1 MNRMLAGLALASA
14 AALMAATPA
23 QAAVT
28 QAPAKPVTAVK
39 KQLVPGKGVTFTER
53 TTIDNGRMRSIFVR
67 SSGTFQFSKSG
78 IAASAI
84 TGKLNIKA
92 SDLGEL
98 SEESLF
104 KSLTKPERT
113 VRIGTTT
120 YHSGSIWA
128 ELLPSGKHWYKAPH
142 GPPAGFTGLFGQPLN
157 IIEPATLKTLFK
169 NAKPATGGYT
179 GKISIRDLRKVSAYY
194 RAASPGT
201 PSAKALKA
209 QITWKLSVNAKGL
222 PTRLVTTIPGSA
234 MAVSESSREKM
245 IVDTRYSGWGNKVSI
260 KAPPADEITT
270 KLDGDGSTEQ
280 ESVENLD
287 LFNLLK

>member
-23 QAAVT
+23 QAAIT

-53 TTIDNGRMRSIFVR
+53 TTIDNGRMRAIFVR

-98 SEESLF
+98 SEGSLF

-113 VRIGTTT
+113 VRIGTTS
-120 YHSGSIWA
+120 YLSGSIWS
-128 ELLPSGKHWYKAPH
+128 ELLPSGKYWYKAPH
-142 GPPAGFTGLFGQPLN
+142 GPPAGFTGMLGQPLN

-179 GKISIRDLRKVSAYY
+179 GKISVRDLRKVSAYY
-194 RAASPGT
+194 RASSPAT
-201 PSAKALKA
+201 TSAKALKA
-209 QITWKLSVNAKGL
+209 QLTWKLSVDAKGL
-222 PTRLVTTIPGSA
+222 PTRLVTTVPGSV
-234 MAVSESSREKM
+234 MAISESSREKM

-260 KAPPADEITT
+260 KAPPADEVTT
-270 KLDGDGSTEQ
+270 KLEGDGGTEQ

>member
-23 QAAVT
+23 QAAGT
-28 QAPAKPVTAVK
+28 PAPAKPVTAVK

-53 TTIDNGRMRSIFVR
+53 TTIDNGRTRAIFVR

-78 IAASAI
+78 LAASAI

-104 KSLTKPERT
+104 KSLTEPERT
-113 VRIGTTT
+113 VRIGTTS
-120 YHSGSIWA
+120 YLSGSIWSQ
-128 ELLPSGKHWYKAPH
+128 LLPSGKYWYKAPH
-142 GPPAGFTGLFGQPLN
+142 GPPAGFTGMLGQPLN

-179 GKISIRDLRKVSAYY
+179 GKISVRDLRKVSAYY
-194 RAASPGT
+194 RASSPAT

-209 QITWKLSVNAKGL
+209 QLTWKLSVDAKGL
-222 PTRLVTTIPGSA
+222 PTRLVTTVPGSV

-270 KLDGDGSTEQ
+270 KLEGDGGTEQ

>member
-23 QAAVT
+23 QAAIT

-53 TTIDNGRMRSIFVR
+53 TTIDNGRMRAIFVR

-78 IAASAI
+78 LAASAI

-113 VRIGTTT
+113 IRIGTTS
-120 YHSGSIWA
+120 YLSGSIWS
-128 ELLPSGKHWYKAPH
+128 ELLPSGKYWYKAPH

-179 GKISIRDLRKVSAYY
+179 GKISVRDLRKVSAYY
-194 RAASPGT
+194 RASSPAT

-209 QITWKLSVNAKGL
+209 QITWKLSVDAKGL
-222 PTRLVTTIPGSA
+222 PTRLVTTVPGSV

-245 IVDTRYSGWGNKVSI
+245 IVDTRYNGWGNKVSI

-270 KLDGDGSTEQ
+270 KLEGDGGTEQ